1 MTQTKPIAVQLY
13 TLREALA
20 QDFDGTLRDVADA
33 GFAGV
38 ETAFFG
44 EDAPV
49 ERAAAQ
55 LRTLGLP
62 VCSAHVSLPLGDMRE
77 IVLRTAEQFG
87 CQRIVWHGWPQDER
101 DSTLAGIHQLADEYN
116 AANEAAVANGL
127 QLGLHN
133 HWWEMTAVGTAAV
146 DGVLPYQVMLERL
159 DSRVFFEL
167 DTYWAKVA
175 GRDPIALI
183 KELGPRA
190 PLLHIKDGPAV
201 RYEPMTAV
209 GAGTLDIVGI
219 VHAAQDSAEWLIV
232 ELDECATDMLTAVR
246 GSFGYLTAQGLGRG
260 K

>member
-1 MTQTKPIAVQLY
+1 MTQTKPIALQLY

-20 QDFDGTLRDVADA
+20 QDFDGTLRDVADI

-49 ERAAAQ
+49 EHAAAQ
-55 LRTLGLP
+55 LCALGLP
-62 VCSAHVSLPLGDMRE
+62 VCAAHVSLPLGNMRE
-77 IVLRTAEQFG
+77 MVLRTAEQFA
-87 CQRIVWHGWPQDER
+87 CNQIVWHGWPQDER
-101 DSTLAGIHQLADEYN
+101 YGTLAGIHQLADEYN
-116 AANEAAVANGL
+116 LANEAAVANGL

-133 HWWEMTAVGTAAV
+133 HWWEMTEVEGQF
-146 DGVLPYQVMLERL
+146 PYQILLERL
-159 DSRVFFEL
+159 TPNVFFEL

-183 KELGPRA
+183 KELGSRA
-190 PLLHIKDGPAV
+190 RLLHIKDGPAV
-201 RYEPMTAV
+201 RHQPMTAV

-219 VHAAQDSAEWLIV
+219 VQAAQDTTEWLIV

-246 GSFGYLTAQGLGRG
+246 ESFGYLTAQGLGRG
-260 K
+260 R

>member
-1 MTQTKPIAVQLY
+1 MTQTKPIALQLY

-55 LRTLGLP
+55 LRSLGLP

-77 IVLRTAEQFG
+77 MVLRTAGQFG

-101 DSTLAGIHQLADEYN
+101 YSTLAGIHQLADDYN
-116 AANEAAVANGL
+116 EANEVAVANGL

-133 HWWEMTAVGTAAV
+133 HWWEMTAVE
-146 DGVLPYQVMLERL
+146 GVLPYQVMMERL
-159 DSRVFFEL
+159 TPSVFFEL

-183 KELGPRA
+183 KELGVRA

-201 RYEPMTAV
+201 RHEPMTAV
-209 GAGTLDIVGI
+209 GAGTLDIAGMVQ
-219 VHAAQDSAEWLIV
+219 AAQHTAEWLIV

-246 GSFGYLTAQGLGRG
+246 ASFGYLTAQGLGRG
-260 K
+260 R